1 MKKFSILAL
10 TLMLAFSFAACNKEA
25 VKQEA
30 ASKTMEK
37 AVEKKAEVAKVD
49 PKVAACKAD
58 ADKAFDACVKKA
70 AKDAKKLAA
79 CDTNKTKA
87 YAACD
92 KPAAPV
98 KKAAP
103 AKK

>member
-10 TLMLAFSFAACNKEA
+10 TLMLAISFAACNKQA
-25 VKQEA
+25 VKDEA
-30 ASKTMEK
+30 AKKGVETV
-37 AVEKKAEVAKVD
+37 VEKKAEVAKVD
-49 PKVAACKAD
+49 PKVATCKAD

-70 AKDAKKLAA
+70 GKDAKKAAA

-92 KPAAPV
+92 KPAA
-98 KKAAP
+98 KK
-103 AKK
+103 